1 MRVLLRL
8 VRYALYLALSG
19 VLLGCLAIGIAYWLI
34 SPRLP
39 SVETLRDVRL
49 QVPLRVYTS
58 DDKLVATFGETRR
71 IPVSIEQVPAKVKNA
86 FLAAEDARFYEHP
99 GFDMQGIFRAVWHLV
114 RTGGDKGPGGST
126 ITQQVARNFFLS
138 PEQTYTRKI
147 SELFLALR
155 IENALSKDEIL
166 ALYLNKIF
174 LGHRAYGVAAAAEFY
189 YGKTLDQL
197 DLAECAMLAS
207 LPKFPSTGNPLFNR
221 DRAVQRRN
229 YVLARMSENK
239 FITEKEMKEAMEQ
252 PDRSYAH
259 EPPIEVEA
267 PYLAEM
273 VRADA
278 MERLGNDALTDGYS
292 IRTTI
297 DSRMQEAAN
306 KALRDSL
313 IDYDR
318 RHGYR
323 GAEAHVELK
332 PGAKPEDLNRELAN
346 FRPIAGLVPGIVS
359 EVSKEQAQVY
369 LADGQTVILDKASVE
384 WARPY
389 QSENSRGPAP
399 KTVDSVLKAG
409 DIVRVARNDED
420 KWTLGQIPAAQSA
433 LVSLDPDDGAIR
445 ALVGG
450 FSFGRSKF
458 NRATQSA
465 RQPGSGFKPFLYA
478 AAFEHGFT
486 PASILNDAP
495 LSFPDPSRP
504 GGVWSPSNDDDKFE
518 GPMRLREA
526 LVKSVNLISVRLL
539 DAIGVRYAREFIT
552 RFGLPLEAMPEN
564 LSMSLGTAAVA
575 PLMMARGYAVFA
587 NGGMLVD
594 PYFIATIKDRDG
606 KEIYTAQPARACRDC
621 PERLLD
627 DARLAR
633 AAAASAATAA
643 TVPSATPGDI
653 AAAATIAPAA
663 SPASRFAP
671 IAAASAATTAP
682 ATPAE
687 PGKPRLAPRTLDVR
701 TAYLVS
707 SLLRDVVRRG
717 TGHAAMELK
726 RNDLAG
732 KTGTTNEHRDAWFN
746 GFNDRVVTSVWVGF
760 DDFSSLGRGEF
771 GSKAALPIWI
781 NYMRV
786 ALDGLA
792 ERPFATPP
800 GISTAR
806 IDPGS
811 GYLASSD
818 DAGAILEYFK
828 SEDIDRLAAPPP
840 EDMLD
845 EEGHQEA
852 YDIF

>member
-1 MRVLLRL
+1 MRVFLRL
-8 VRYALYLALSG
+8 ARYALYLALSG
-19 VLLGCLAIGIAYWLI
+19 IVLGCLAIGIAYWLI

-49 QVPLRVYTS
+49 QVPLRVYTA
-58 DDKLVATFGETRR
+58 DDKLIATFGETRR
-71 IPVSIEQVPAKVKNA
+71 IPVAIENVPAQVKNA
-86 FLAAEDARFYEHP
+86 FLAAEDARFYDHP
-99 GFDMQGIFRAVWHLV
+99 GFDVQGIFRAVWHLV

-155 IENALSKDEIL
+155 IERALSKDEIL
-166 ALYLNKIF
+166 SLYLNKIF
-174 LGHRAYGVAAAAEFY
+174 LGHRAYGVGAAAEFY
-189 YGKTLDQL
+189 YGKTLQQL
-197 DLAECAMLAS
+197 DLGESAMLAS
-207 LPKFPSTGNPLFNR
+207 LPKFPSTGNPLYNR
-221 DRAVQRRN
+221 KRAEERRN
-229 YVLARMSENK
+229 YVLARMHENNFISEA
-239 FITEKEMKEAMEQ
+239 EMKAAMAE
-252 PDRSYAH
+252 PDKAYAH

-273 VRADA
+273 VRVEAL
-278 MERLGNDALTDGYS
+278 ERLGADALTDGYN

-306 KALRDSL
+306 QAVRSSL
-313 IDYDR
+313 IEYDR

-323 GAEAHVELK
+323 GAEAHVEL
-332 PGAKPEDLNRELAN
+332 PAAAKPEDFARELAN
-346 FRPIAGLVPGIVS
+346 FRTIAGLVPALVIETG
-359 EVSKEQAQVY
+359 KEHAQLY
-369 LADGQTVILDKASVE
+369 LADGQAVVLDKKAIE
-384 WARPY
+384 WARSY
-389 QSENSRGPAP
+389 QSENSRGPSP
-399 KTVDSVLKAG
+399 KSVDAVLKVG
-409 DIVRVARNDED
+409 DIVRVARDNEEN
-420 KWTLGQIPAAQSA
+420 WTLAQLPAAQAA
-433 LVSLDPDDGAIR
+433 LVSLDPEDGALR

-465 RQPGSGFKPFLYA
+465 RQPGSSFKPFLYA

-486 PASILNDAP
+486 PSSILNDAP
-495 LSFPDPSRP
+495 LVFPDPSRP
-504 GGVWSPSNDDDKFE
+504 DGVWAPSNDDDKFE

-526 LVKSVNLISVRLL
+526 LIKSVNLISVRLL

-564 LSMSLGTAAVA
+564 LSMSLGTASVA
-575 PLMMARGYAVFA
+575 PLMMARGYSVFA

-594 PYFIATIKDRDG
+594 PYFVANIRDRDG
-606 KEIYTAQPARACRDC
+606 KEVYLAQAPRACRTC

-633 AAAASAATAA
+633 EALPTVAPAGSPQMLPAALPGSSPRFNPIRSANAAA
-643 TVPSATPGDI
+643 VPV
-653 AAAATIAPAA
+653 PA
-663 SPASRFAP
+663 
-671 IAAASAATTAP
+671 
-682 ATPAE
+682 PAE

-701 TAYLVS
+701 TAHLVT
-707 SLLRDVVRRG
+707 SLMRDVVRRG
-717 TGHAAMELK
+717 TGRAAMDLK

-732 KTGTTNEHRDAWFN
+732 KTGTTNEHRDAWFS
-746 GFNDRVVTSVWVGF
+746 GYNDHIVTSVWVGF

-771 GSKAALPIWI
+771 GAKAALPIWI
-781 NYMRV
+781 DYMRV
-786 ALDGLA
+786 ALDGKA
-792 ERPFATPP
+792 ETPFVPPP

-806 IDPGS
+806 IDPAT

-818 DAGAILEYFK
+818 DSSAILEIFK
-828 SEDIDRLAAPPP
+828 SEDIERLSAPPP
-840 EDMLD
+840 EAELD
-845 EEGHQEA
+845 DGQQGEA

>member
-1 MRVLLRL
+1 MRVFLRL
-8 VRYALYLALSG
+8 ARYALYLALSG
-19 VLLGCLAIGIAYWLI
+19 ILLGCLAIGIAYWLI

-49 QVPLRVYTS
+49 QVPLRVYTA
-58 DDKLVATFGETRR
+58 DDKLIATFGETRR
-71 IPVSIEQVPAKVKNA
+71 IPVSIDKVPEKVKNA

-99 GFDMQGIFRAVWHLV
+99 GFDVQGIFRAVWHLV
-114 RTGGDKGPGGST
+114 RTAGDKGPGGST

-155 IENALSKDEIL
+155 IEEALSKDEIL

-197 DLAECAMLAS
+197 ELGECAMLAS

-221 DRAVQRRN
+221 KRAEERRN
-229 YVLARMSENK
+229 YVLARMYENK
-239 FITEKEMKEAMEQ
+239 FISEADMKAAMAQ
-252 PDRSYAH
+252 PDMAYAH
-259 EPPIEVEA
+259 EPPIEAEA

-273 VRADA
+273 VRVEAL
-278 MERLGNDALTDGYS
+278 ERLGNDALTDGYS
-292 IRTTI
+292 IKTTI

-306 KALRDSL
+306 QAVRNALL
-313 IDYDR
+313 EYDK

-332 PGAKPEDLNRELAN
+332 PDATPEDYAQVLSA
-346 FRPIAGLVPGIVS
+346 FRPVAGLMPALVTEAG
-359 EVSKEQAQVY
+359 KEHAQLY
-369 LADGQTVILDKASVE
+369 LSDGQAVVLNKTAVE

-389 QSENSRGPAP
+389 QSENSRGATP
-399 KTVDSVLKAG
+399 KTVEAVLKAG
-409 DIVRVARNDED
+409 DVVRVARGDEEN
-420 KWTLGQIPAAQSA
+420 WTLSQLPSAQAA
-433 LVSLDPDDGAIR
+433 LVSLDPEDGAIR

-465 RQPGSGFKPFLYA
+465 RQPGSSFKPFLYA

-486 PASILNDAP
+486 PSSILNDAP
-495 LSFPDPSRP
+495 LVFPDPSRP
-504 GGVWSPSNDDDKFE
+504 DGIWAPSNDDDKFE

-564 LSMSLGTAAVA
+564 LSMSLGTASVA
-575 PLMMARGYAVFA
+575 PLTMARGYAVLA

-594 PYFIATIKDRDG
+594 PYLIASIRDRDG
-606 KEIYTAQPARACRDC
+606 KEVFVAQPGRACRNC

-633 AAAASAATAA
+633 EA
-643 TVPSATPGDI
+643 
-653 AAAATIAPAA
+653 APAV
-663 SPASRFAP
+663 SNPAVS
-671 IAAASAATTAP
+671 TTAP
-682 ATPAE
+682 ATPAGGSPRFSPIRSANAASLPEPAQPLSE

-701 TAYLVS
+701 TAHLVT
-707 SLLRDVVRRG
+707 SLMRDVIRRG
-717 TGHAAMELK
+717 TGRAAMDLK

-732 KTGTTNEHRDAWFN
+732 KTGTTNEHRDAWFS
-746 GFNDRVVTSVWVGF
+746 GFNDQMVTSVWVGF
-760 DDFSSLGRGEF
+760 DDFTSLGRGEF
-771 GSKAALPIWI
+771 GAKAALPIWI
-781 NYMRV
+781 DYMRV
-786 ALDGLA
+786 ALDGKP
-792 ERPFATPP
+792 ETPFVPPP

-806 IDPGS
+806 IDPQT

-818 DAGAILEYFK
+818 DPGSILEIFK
-828 SEDIDRLAAPPP
+828 SEDIERLSAPPP
-840 EDMLD
+840 EDQAD
-845 EEGHQEA
+845 ESHQGEA

>member
-1 MRVLLRL
+1 MMRVFFRL
-8 VRYALYLALSG
+8 ARYALYLALTG
-19 VLLGCLAIGIAYWLI
+19 IVLGCAAVGVAYWLI

-49 QVPLRVYTS
+49 QVPLRVYTA
-58 DDKLVATFGETRR
+58 DDKLIATFGETRR
-71 IPVSIEQVPAKVKNA
+71 IPVAIENVPAKVKNA
-86 FLAAEDARFYEHP
+86 FLAAEDARFYDHP
-99 GFDMQGIFRAVWHLV
+99 GFDVQGKFRAVWHLV

-155 IENALSKDEIL
+155 IERALSKDEIL
-166 ALYLNKIF
+166 SLYLNKIF
-174 LGHRAYGVAAAAEFY
+174 LGHRAYGVGAAAEFY

-197 DLAECAMLAS
+197 DLGECAMLAS

-221 DRAVQRRN
+221 KRAEERRN
-229 YVLARMSENK
+229 YVLQRMLENNFISEA
-239 FITEKEMKEAMEQ
+239 EMKAAMAE
-252 PDRSYAH
+252 PDKAYAH

-273 VRADA
+273 VRVEALD
-278 MERLGNDALTDGYS
+278 RLGADALTDGYN
-292 IRTTI
+292 IKTTL
-297 DSRMQEAAN
+297 DSRMQDAAN
-306 KALRDSL
+306 QAVRNAL

-323 GAEAHVELK
+323 GAEAHVDL
-332 PGAKPEDLNRELAN
+332 GADATPEVYARELAN
-346 FRPIAGLVPGIVS
+346 FRPLAGLIPALVTDVG
-359 EVSKEQAQVY
+359 KDHAQLY
-369 LADGQTVILDKASVE
+369 LADGQAVVLDKKSVE

-389 QSENSRGPAP
+389 LSDSSRGAAP
-399 KTVDSVLKAG
+399 KSLETVVKVG
-409 DIVRVARNDED
+409 DIVRVARGDEET
-420 KWTLGQIPAAQSA
+420 WTLAQLPAAQAA

-465 RQPGSGFKPFLYA
+465 RQPGSSFKPFLYA

-495 LSFPDPSRP
+495 LVFPDPSRP
-504 GGVWSPSNDDDKFE
+504 DGIWAPSNDDDKFE

-564 LSMSLGTAAVA
+564 LSMSLGTASVA

-594 PYFIATIKDRDG
+594 PYFVASIRDRDG
-606 KEIYTAQPARACRDC
+606 KDVYVAQAPRACRGC

-633 AAAASAATAA
+633 E
-643 TVPSATPGDI
+643 ATPAGLPN
-653 AAAATIAPAA
+653 AA
-663 SPASRFAP
+663 
-671 IAAASAATTAP
+671 AATTAP
-682 ATPAE
+682 PSSSPRFTPIGSANAAAVPATAPVE

-701 TAYLVS
+701 TAHLVS
-707 SLLRDVVRRG
+707 SLMRDVIRRG
-717 TGHAAMELK
+717 TGRAAMDLK

-732 KTGTTNEHRDAWFN
+732 KTGTTNDHRDAWFS
-746 GFNDRVVTSVWVGF
+746 GFNDQLVTSVWVGF

-771 GSKAALPIWI
+771 GAKAALPIWI
-781 NYMRV
+781 DYMRV
-786 ALDGLA
+786 ALDGKA
-792 ERPFATPP
+792 ETPFVPPP

-806 IDPGS
+806 IDPS
-811 GYLASSD
+811 TGYLASSD
-818 DAGAILEYFK
+818 DSSAILEIFK
-828 SEDIDRLAAPPP
+828 SEDIERLSAPPP
-840 EDMLD
+840 ESAAD
-845 EEGHQEA
+845 ESHQGEA

>member
-1 MRVLLRL
+1 MRVFLRL
-8 VRYALYLALSG
+8 ARYALYLALSG
-19 VLLGCLAIGIAYWLI
+19 ILLGCLAIGIAYWLI

-49 QVPLRVYTS
+49 QVPLRVYTA

-71 IPVSIEQVPAKVKNA
+71 IPVSIDKVPDKVKNA

-99 GFDMQGIFRAVWHLV
+99 GFDVQGIFRAVWHLV
-114 RTGGDKGPGGST
+114 RTAGDKGPGGST

-155 IENALSKDEIL
+155 IEEALSKDEIL

-197 DLAECAMLAS
+197 ELGECAMLAS

-221 DRAVQRRN
+221 KRAEERRN
-229 YVLARMSENK
+229 YVLARMYENK
-239 FITEKEMKEAMEQ
+239 FISEADMKAAMAQ
-252 PDRSYAH
+252 PDMAYAH
-259 EPPIEVEA
+259 EPPIETEA

-273 VRADA
+273 VRVEAL
-278 MERLGNDALTDGYS
+278 ERLGNDALSDGYS
-292 IRTTI
+292 IKTTI

-306 KALRDSL
+306 QAVRNALL
-313 IDYDR
+313 DYDK

-332 PGAKPEDLNRELAN
+332 PDATPEDYAQVLSA
-346 FRPIAGLVPGIVS
+346 FRPVAGLMPALVT
-359 EVSKEQAQVY
+359 EVGKENAQLY
-369 LADGQTVILDKASVE
+369 LSDGQAVVLNKAAVE

-389 QSENSRGPAP
+389 QSENSRGATP
-399 KTVDSVLKAG
+399 KTVEAVLKAG
-409 DIVRVARNDED
+409 DVVRVARGDEEN
-420 KWTLGQIPAAQSA
+420 WTLSQLPSAQAA
-433 LVSLDPDDGAIR
+433 LVSLDPEDGAIR

-465 RQPGSGFKPFLYA
+465 RQPGSSFKPFLYA

-486 PASILNDAP
+486 PSSILNDAP
-495 LSFPDPSRP
+495 LVFPDPSRP
-504 GGVWSPSNDDDKFE
+504 DGIWAPSNDDDKFE

-526 LVKSVNLISVRLL
+526 LIKSVNLISVRLL

-564 LSMSLGTAAVA
+564 LSMSLGTASVA
-575 PLMMARGYAVFA
+575 PLTMARGYAVLA

-594 PYFIATIKDRDG
+594 PYLIASIRDRDG
-606 KEIYTAQPARACRDC
+606 KEIFAAQPGRACRNC

-633 AAAASAATAA
+633 EAAPGVSNPTVPTTAAPAGGSPRFSPIRSANAASL
-643 TVPSATPGDI
+643 PE
-653 AAAATIAPAA
+653 PAQPV
-663 SPASRFAP
+663 S
-671 IAAASAATTAP
+671 
-682 ATPAE
+682 E

-701 TAYLVS
+701 TAHLVT
-707 SLLRDVVRRG
+707 SLMRDVIRRG
-717 TGHAAMELK
+717 TGRAAMDLK

-732 KTGTTNEHRDAWFN
+732 KTGTTNEHRDAWFS
-746 GFNDRVVTSVWVGF
+746 GFNDQMVTSVWVGF
-760 DDFSSLGRGEF
+760 DDFTSLGRGEF
-771 GSKAALPIWI
+771 GAKAALPIWI
-781 NYMRV
+781 DYMRV
-786 ALDGLA
+786 ALDGKA
-792 ERPFATPP
+792 ETPFVPPP

-806 IDPGS
+806 IDPQT

-818 DAGAILEYFK
+818 DSSSILEIFK
-828 SEDIDRLAAPPP
+828 SEDIERLSAPPP
-840 EDMLD
+840 EAQTD
-845 EEGHQEA
+845 EAHQGEA

>member
-1 MRVLLRL
+1 MRLFLRL
-8 VRYALYLALSG
+8 LRYALYLALTG

-58 DDKLVATFGETRR
+58 DDKLIATFGETRR
-71 IPVSIEQVPAKVKNA
+71 IPVAIENVPDKVKNA
-86 FLAAEDARFYEHP
+86 FLAAEDARFYDHP
-99 GFDMQGIFRAVWHLV
+99 GFDVQGIFRAVWHLV

-155 IENALSKDEIL
+155 IEGALSKDEIL
-166 ALYLNKIF
+166 SLYLNKIF
-174 LGHRAYGVAAAAEFY
+174 LGHRAYGVGAAAEFY
-189 YGKTLDQL
+189 YGKTLEQL
-197 DLAECAMLAS
+197 ELGECAMLAS

-221 DRAVQRRN
+221 KRAEERRN
-229 YVLARMSENK
+229 YVLERMFENK
-239 FITEKEMKEAMEQ
+239 FISEDQMKAAMAE
-252 PDRSYAH
+252 PDKAYAH

-273 VRADA
+273 VRVEALN
-278 MERLGNDALTDGYS
+278 RLGNDALTDGYN
-292 IRTTI
+292 IRTTL

-306 KALRDSL
+306 QAVRSAL

-323 GAEAHVELK
+323 GAEAHVDLK
-332 PGAKPEDLNRELAN
+332 PEATPEDYARELAN
-346 FRPIAGLVPGIVS
+346 FRPIAGLMPALVT
-359 EVSKEQAQVY
+359 EAAKDHAQLY
-369 LADGQTVILDKASVE
+369 LADGQSVVLDKSAVE

-399 KTVDSVLKAG
+399 KGVDAVVKVG
-409 DIVRVARNDED
+409 DIVRVARGDEEN
-420 KWTLGQIPAAQSA
+420 WTLAQLPSAQAA
-433 LVSLDPDDGAIR
+433 LVSLDPEDGSVR

-458 NRATQSA
+458 NRATMSA
-465 RQPGSGFKPFLYA
+465 RQPGSSFKPFLYA

-486 PASILNDAP
+486 PSSILNDAP
-495 LSFPDPSRP
+495 LVFPDPSRP
-504 GGVWSPSNDDDKFE
+504 DGMWAPSNDDDKFE

-564 LSMSLGTAAVA
+564 LSMSLGTASVA
-575 PLMMARGYAVFA
+575 PLTMARGYAVFA

-594 PYFIATIKDRDG
+594 PYFVASIRDRDG
-606 KEIYTAQPARACRDC
+606 KEIYQANAPRACRSC

-633 AAAASAATAA
+633 EAVPAVTNPAVPTPQPSGSPRFNPIRSANAAA
-643 TVPSATPGDI
+643 VPSPD
-653 AAAATIAPAA
+653 
-663 SPASRFAP
+663 SV
-671 IAAASAATTAP
+671 
-682 ATPAE
+682 PAE

-701 TAYLVS
+701 TAHLVT
-707 SLLRDVVRRG
+707 SLMRDVIRRG
-717 TGHAAMELK
+717 TGRAALDLK

-732 KTGTTNEHRDAWFN
+732 KTGTTNEHRDAWFS
-746 GFNDRVVTSVWVGF
+746 GFNDQMVTSVWVGF

-771 GSKAALPIWI
+771 GAKAALPIWI

-786 ALDGLA
+786 ALEGKA
-792 ERPFATPP
+792 ETPFVPPP

-806 IDPGS
+806 IDPGT

-818 DAGAILEYFK
+818 DANSILEIFR
-828 SEDIDRLAAPPP
+828 SEDIERLAAPPP
-840 EDMLD
+840 GEQGD
-845 EEGHQEA
+845 ESQQGEA

>member
-1 MRVLLRL
+1 MMRVFLRL
-8 VRYALYLALSG
+8 LRYALYLALSG
-19 VLLGCLAIGIAYWLI
+19 LLLGCLAIGIAYWLI

-39 SVETLRDVRL
+39 SVESLRDVRL
-49 QVPLRVYTS
+49 QVPLRVYTA
-58 DDKLVATFGETRR
+58 DDKLIATFGETRR
-71 IPVSIEQVPAKVKNA
+71 IPVSIENVPAKVKNA
-86 FLAAEDARFYEHP
+86 FLAAEDARFYDHP
-99 GFDMQGIFRAVWHLV
+99 GFDVQGIFRAVWHLV

-147 SELFLALR
+147 SELFLAMR

-166 ALYLNKIF
+166 SLYLNKIF
-174 LGHRAYGVAAAAEFY
+174 LGHRAYGVGAAAEFY
-189 YGKTLDQL
+189 YGKTLEQL
-197 DLAECAMLAS
+197 ELGECAMLAS

-221 DRAVQRRN
+221 KRAEERRN
-229 YVLARMSENK
+229 YVLARMYENN
-239 FITEKEMKEAMEQ
+239 FIGEAEMKAAMAE
-252 PDRSYAH
+252 PDKAYAH

-273 VRADA
+273 VRVEAL
-278 MERLGNDALTDGYS
+278 ERLGNDALTDGYN
-292 IRTTI
+292 IRTTL

-306 KALRDSL
+306 QSVRNAL
-313 IDYDR
+313 IEYDR

-332 PGAKPEDLNRELAN
+332 PEATKEDYARELAS
-346 FRPIAGLVPGIVS
+346 FRPLAGLIPALVTETG
-359 EVSKEQAQVY
+359 KDHAQLY
-369 LADGQTVILDKASVE
+369 LADGQSVVLDKAAVE

-389 QSENSRGPAP
+389 QSESSRGAAP
-399 KTVDSVLKAG
+399 KTVEAVVKVG
-409 DIVRVARNDED
+409 DVVRVARGDEEN
-420 KWTLGQIPAAQSA
+420 WTLAQLPAAQAA
-433 LVSLDPDDGAIR
+433 LVSLDAEDGSIR

-465 RQPGSGFKPFLYA
+465 RQPGSSFKPFLYA

-486 PASILNDAP
+486 PSSILNDAP
-495 LSFPDPSRP
+495 LVFPDPSRP
-504 GGVWSPSNDDDKFE
+504 DGLWAPSNDDDKFE

-552 RFGLPLEAMPEN
+552 RFGLPLDAMPEN
-564 LSMSLGTAAVA
+564 LSMSLGTASVA
-575 PLMMARGYAVFA
+575 PLMMARGYAVLA

-594 PYFIATIKDRDG
+594 PYFVAVIRDRDG
-606 KEIYTAQPARACRDC
+606 KEVYAAQAPRACRQC

-633 AAAASAATAA
+633 SARPAAIDP
-643 TVPSATPGDI
+643 V
-653 AAAATIAPAA
+653 APAA
-663 SPASRFAP
+663 SSSGGFNP
-671 IAAASAATTAP
+671 IRSANAASVPAP
-682 ATPAE
+682 AAAE

-701 TAYLVS
+701 TAHLVT
-707 SLLRDVVRRG
+707 SLMRDVIRRG
-717 TGHAAMELK
+717 TGRAAMELK

-732 KTGTTNEHRDAWFN
+732 KTGTTNEHRDAWFS
-746 GFNDRVVTSVWVGF
+746 GFNDQIVTSVWVGF

-771 GSKAALPIWI
+771 GAKAALPIWV

-786 ALDGLA
+786 ALDGRP
-792 ERPFATPP
+792 ETPFAPPP

-806 IDPGS
+806 IDPSS

-818 DAGAILEYFK
+818 DPNSILEIFK
-828 SEDIDRLAAPPP
+828 SEDIARLSAPPP
-840 EDMLD
+840 DAQLD
-845 EEGHQEA
+845 ESQQGEA

>member
-1 MRVLLRL
+1 MRVFLRL
-8 VRYALYLALSG
+8 TRYALYLALTG
-19 VLLGCLAIGIAYWLI
+19 IVLGCAAIGVAYWLI

-49 QVPLRVYTS
+49 QVPLRVYTA
-58 DDKLVATFGETRR
+58 DDKLIATFGETRR
-71 IPVSIEQVPAKVKNA
+71 IPVAIENVPAKVKNA
-86 FLAAEDARFYEHP
+86 FLAAEDARFYDHP
-99 GFDMQGIFRAVWHLV
+99 GFDVQGIFRAVWHLV

-155 IENALSKDEIL
+155 IERALSKDEIL
-166 ALYLNKIF
+166 SLYLNKIF
-174 LGHRAYGVAAAAEFY
+174 LGHRAYGVGAAAEFY

-197 DLAECAMLAS
+197 ELGECAMLAS

-221 DRAVQRRN
+221 KRAEDRRN
-229 YVLARMSENK
+229 YVLARMFENNFISEA
-239 FITEKEMKEAMEQ
+239 EMKAAMAE
-252 PDRSYAH
+252 PDKSYAH

-273 VRADA
+273 VRVEALD
-278 MERLGNDALTDGYS
+278 RLGADALTDGYN
-292 IRTTI
+292 IRTTL
-297 DSRMQEAAN
+297 DSRMQDAAN
-306 KALRDSL
+306 QAVRNAL

-323 GAEAHVELK
+323 GAEAHVDL
-332 PGAKPEDLNRELAN
+332 AADATPEVYARELAS
-346 FRPIAGLVPGIVS
+346 FRPLAGLIPALVT
-359 EVSKEQAQVY
+359 ETAKDHAQLY
-369 LADGQTVILDKASVE
+369 LADGQAVVLDKKSVE

-389 QSENSRGPAP
+389 QSESSRGAAP
-399 KTVDSVLKAG
+399 KSVDAVVKVG
-409 DIVRVARNDED
+409 DIVRVARGDEET
-420 KWTLGQIPAAQSA
+420 WTLAQLPAAQAA

-465 RQPGSGFKPFLYA
+465 RQPGSSFKPFLYA

-495 LSFPDPSRP
+495 LVFPDPSRP
-504 GGVWSPSNDDDKFE
+504 DGIWAPSNDDDKFE

-564 LSMSLGTAAVA
+564 LSMSLGTASVA
-575 PLMMARGYAVFA
+575 PLMMARGYSVFA

-594 PYFIATIKDRDG
+594 PYFVASIRDRDG
-606 KEIYTAQPARACRDC
+606 KDVYVAQPPRACRGC

-633 AAAASAATAA
+633 E
-643 TVPSATPGDI
+643 
-653 AAAATIAPAA
+653 AA
-663 SPASRFAP
+663 SPALP
-671 IAAASAATTAP
+671 NAAAPAATTPSGSPRFTPISSANAA
-682 ATPAE
+682 ATPVAATE

-701 TAYLVS
+701 TAHLVS
-707 SLLRDVVRRG
+707 SLMRDVIRRG
-717 TGHAAMELK
+717 TGRAAMDLK

-732 KTGTTNEHRDAWFN
+732 KTGTTNDHRDAWFS
-746 GFNDRVVTSVWVGF
+746 GFNDQLVTSVWVGF

-771 GSKAALPIWI
+771 GAKAALPIWI
-781 NYMRV
+781 DYMRV
-786 ALDGLA
+786 ALDGKP
-792 ERPFATPP
+792 ETPFVPPP

-806 IDPGS
+806 IDPAT

-818 DAGAILEYFK
+818 DSSAILEIFK
-828 SEDIDRLAAPPP
+828 SEDIERLSAPPP
-840 EDMLD
+840 ESAVD
-845 EEGHQEA
+845 ESHQGEA

>member
-1 MRVLLRL
+1 MRVFLRL
-8 VRYALYLALSG
+8 ARYALYLALSG
-19 VLLGCLAIGIAYWLI
+19 ILLGCLAIGIAYWLI

-49 QVPLRVYTS
+49 QVPLRVYTA

-71 IPVSIEQVPAKVKNA
+71 IPVSIDKVPDKVKNA

-99 GFDMQGIFRAVWHLV
+99 GFDVQGIFRAVWHLV
-114 RTGGDKGPGGST
+114 RTAGDKGPGGST

-155 IENALSKDEIL
+155 IEEALSKDEIL

-197 DLAECAMLAS
+197 ELGECAMLAS

-221 DRAVQRRN
+221 KRAEERRN
-229 YVLARMSENK
+229 YVLARMYENK
-239 FITEKEMKEAMEQ
+239 FISEADMKAAMAQ
-252 PDRSYAH
+252 PDMAYAH
-259 EPPIEVEA
+259 EPPIEAEA

-273 VRADA
+273 VRVEAL
-278 MERLGNDALTDGYS
+278 ERLGNDALSDGYS
-292 IRTTI
+292 IKTTI

-306 KALRDSL
+306 QAVRNALL
-313 IDYDR
+313 DYDK

-332 PGAKPEDLNRELAN
+332 PDATPEDYAQVLSA
-346 FRPIAGLVPGIVS
+346 FRPVAGLMPALVT
-359 EVSKEQAQVY
+359 EVGKENAQLY
-369 LADGQTVILDKASVE
+369 LSDGQAVVLNKAAVE

-389 QSENSRGPAP
+389 QSENSRGATP
-399 KTVDSVLKAG
+399 KTVEAVLKAG
-409 DIVRVARNDED
+409 DVVRVARGDEEN
-420 KWTLGQIPAAQSA
+420 WTLSQLPSAQAA
-433 LVSLDPDDGAIR
+433 LVSLDPEDGAIR

-465 RQPGSGFKPFLYA
+465 RQPGSSFKPFLYA

-486 PASILNDAP
+486 PSSILNDAP
-495 LSFPDPSRP
+495 LVFPDPSRP
-504 GGVWSPSNDDDKFE
+504 DGIWAPSNDDDKFE

-526 LVKSVNLISVRLL
+526 LIKSVNLISVRLL

-564 LSMSLGTAAVA
+564 LSMSLGTASVA
-575 PLMMARGYAVFA
+575 PLTMARGYAVLA

-594 PYFIATIKDRDG
+594 PYLIASIRDRDG
-606 KEIYTAQPARACRDC
+606 KEIFTAQPGRACRNC

-633 AAAASAATAA
+633 EAAPGVSDPAAPTTAAPAGGSPRFSPIRSANAASL
-643 TVPSATPGDI
+643 PE
-653 AAAATIAPAA
+653 PAQPV
-663 SPASRFAP
+663 S
-671 IAAASAATTAP
+671 
-682 ATPAE
+682 E

-701 TAYLVS
+701 TAHLVT
-707 SLLRDVVRRG
+707 SLMRDVIRRG
-717 TGHAAMELK
+717 TGRAAMDLK

-732 KTGTTNEHRDAWFN
+732 KTGTTNEHRDAWFS
-746 GFNDRVVTSVWVGF
+746 GFNDQMVTSVWVGF
-760 DDFSSLGRGEF
+760 DDFTSLGRGEF
-771 GSKAALPIWI
+771 GAKAALPIWI
-781 NYMRV
+781 DYMRV
-786 ALDGLA
+786 ALDGKA
-792 ERPFATPP
+792 ETPFVPPP

-806 IDPGS
+806 IDPQT

-818 DAGAILEYFK
+818 DSGSILEIFK
-828 SEDIDRLAAPPP
+828 SEDIERLSAPPP
-840 EDMLD
+840 EAQTD
-845 EEGHQEA
+845 EAHQGEA

>member
-1 MRVLLRL
+1 MRVFLRL
-8 VRYALYLALSG
+8 TRYALYLALSG
-19 VLLGCLAIGIAYWLI
+19 FLLGCLAIGIAYWLI

-49 QVPLRVYTS
+49 QVPLRVYTA

-71 IPVSIEQVPAKVKNA
+71 IPVSIDKVPEKVKNA

-99 GFDMQGIFRAVWHLV
+99 GFDVQGIFRAVWHLV
-114 RTGGDKGPGGST
+114 RTAGDKGPGGST

-155 IENALSKDEIL
+155 IEEALSKDEIL

-197 DLAECAMLAS
+197 ELGECAMLAS

-221 DRAVQRRN
+221 KRAEERRN
-229 YVLARMSENK
+229 YVLARMYENK
-239 FITEKEMKEAMEQ
+239 FISEADMKAAMAQ
-252 PDRSYAH
+252 PDMAYAH
-259 EPPIEVEA
+259 EPPIEAEA

-273 VRADA
+273 VRVEAL
-278 MERLGNDALTDGYS
+278 ERLGNDALTDGYS
-292 IRTTI
+292 IKTTI

-306 KALRDSL
+306 QAVRNALL
-313 IDYDR
+313 EYDK

-332 PGAKPEDLNRELAN
+332 PDATPEDYAQVLSA
-346 FRPIAGLVPGIVS
+346 FRPVAGLTPALVTEAG
-359 EVSKEQAQVY
+359 KEHAQLY
-369 LADGQTVILDKASVE
+369 LSDGQAVVLNKAAVE

-389 QSENSRGPAP
+389 QSENSRGATP
-399 KTVDSVLKAG
+399 KTVEAVLKAG
-409 DIVRVARNDED
+409 DVVRVARGDEEN
-420 KWTLGQIPAAQSA
+420 WTLSQLPSAQAA
-433 LVSLDPDDGAIR
+433 LVSLDPEDGAIR

-465 RQPGSGFKPFLYA
+465 RQPGSSFKPFLYA

-486 PASILNDAP
+486 PSSILNDAP
-495 LSFPDPSRP
+495 LVFPDPSRP
-504 GGVWSPSNDDDKFE
+504 DGIWAPSNDDDKFE

-526 LVKSVNLISVRLL
+526 LIKSVNLISVRLL

-564 LSMSLGTAAVA
+564 LSMSLGTASVA
-575 PLMMARGYAVFA
+575 PLTMARGYAVLA
-587 NGGMLVD
+587 NGGMLVE
-594 PYFIATIKDRDG
+594 PYLIASIRDRDG
-606 KEIYTAQPARACRDC
+606 KEVFAAQPGRACRNC

-633 AAAASAATAA
+633 EAAPAVGNPGVATTTPAMPAGGSPRFSPIRSANAASL
-643 TVPSATPGDI
+643 PEP
-653 AAAATIAPAA
+653 APPV
-663 SPASRFAP
+663 S
-671 IAAASAATTAP
+671 
-682 ATPAE
+682 E

-701 TAYLVS
+701 TAHLVT
-707 SLLRDVVRRG
+707 SLMRDVVRRG
-717 TGHAAMELK
+717 TGRAAMDLK

-732 KTGTTNEHRDAWFN
+732 KTGTTNEHRDAWFS
-746 GFNDRVVTSVWVGF
+746 GFNDQMVTSVWVGF
-760 DDFSSLGRGEF
+760 DDFTSLGRGEF
-771 GSKAALPIWI
+771 GAKAALPIWI
-781 NYMRV
+781 DYMRV
-786 ALDGLA
+786 ALDGKP
-792 ERPFATPP
+792 ETPFVPPP

-806 IDPGS
+806 IDPQT

-818 DAGAILEYFK
+818 DPGSILEIFK
-828 SEDIDRLAAPPP
+828 SEDIERLSAPPP
-840 EDMLD
+840 EDQAD
-845 EEGHQEA
+845 ESHQGEA